1 MAYTVAST
9 ASMSTYGWDSTPTL
23 SPHYYSLSQQP
34 SPQPSPQPQ
43 HHQQPH
49 LQLQLQQDQTD
60 QETISTFWRFLASSS
75 SYLVLAGF
83 LVLPLAFTS
92 SNNNPNN
99 ENTTTPPTDPTTTI
113 IAASVLIAIG
123 YTITLMLIFFQR
135 HERQYLLHSIYIP
148 NTTTSLLS
156 LLNILLNILCRNP
169 TQSPGPLSPVQ
180 TTSLVLPS
188 VFAFLYALGALS
200 IYAGDMCIFTTTT
213 SSSGYGGGDRG
224 RQRKKGKNNQ
234 LLPLTEEEM
243 QRQQLQRLLDQNSSP
258 RRGPSPRVVQKTFR
272 VSAPERINPG
282 KGWDTFTP
290 DLRVD
295 GSGSGNGNGGEHGG
309 GGGSGRWV

>member
-34 SPQPSPQPQ
+34 SPQPSPQP
-43 HHQQPH
+43 H

-60 QETISTFWRFLASSS
+60 EETISTFWRFLASSS
-75 SYLVLAGF
+75 SYLVLAG
-83 LVLPLAFTS
+83 
-92 SNNNPNN
+92 
-99 ENTTTPPTDPTTTI
+99 
-113 IAASVLIAIG
+113 
-123 YTITLMLIFFQR
+123 
-135 HERQYLLHSIYIP
+135 P

-200 IYAGDMCIFTTTT
+200 IYAGEMCIFTTTT
-213 SSSGYGGGDRG
+213 TAGGGGGGDNRG
-224 RQRKKGKNNQ
+224 RQRNNKKKGKNNQ

-243 QRQQLQRLLDQNSSP
+243 QRQQLQRLLDQKNSSP

-295 GSGSGNGNGGEHGG
+295 GSGNGSEHGG
-309 GGGSGRWV
+309 GSGSGSGRWV

>member
-34 SPQPSPQPQ
+34 SPQPSP
-43 HHQQPH
+43 QPH

-83 LVLPLAFTS
+83 LVLPLAFTTTS
-92 SNNNPNN
+92 TNNNPNN
-99 ENTTTPPTDPTTTI
+99 ENTTTPSTDPTTTI

-169 TQSPGPLSPVQ
+169 TQPPGPLSPVQ

-200 IYAGDMCIFTTTT
+200 IYAGEMCIFTTTT
-213 SSSGYGGGDRG
+213 TAAAAAGDNRG
-224 RQRKKGKNNQ
+224 RQRNNKNKGKNNQ

-243 QRQQLQRLLDQNSSP
+243 QRQQLQRLLDQKNSRSP

-295 GSGSGNGNGGEHGG
+295 GSGNGSEHGG
-309 GGGSGRWV
+309 GSGSGSGRWV

>member
-34 SPQPSPQPQ
+34 SPQPSPQP

-83 LVLPLAFTS
+83 LVLPLAFTTTS
-92 SNNNPNN
+92 SNNNSNN
-99 ENTTTPPTDPTTTI
+99 DENTTTPSTDPTTTI

-213 SSSGYGGGDRG
+213 SSSSGGGDRG

-295 GSGSGNGNGGEHGG
+295 GNGSEHGG
-309 GGGSGRWV
+309 GNGRWV

>member
-49 LQLQLQQDQTD
+49 LHLQLQQDQTD

-99 ENTTTPPTDPTTTI
+99 ENTTTPSTDPTTTI

-156 LLNILLNILCRNP
+156 LLNILLNILCRHP
-169 TQSPGPLSPVQ
+169 TQSPGPLAPVQ

-213 SSSGYGGGDRG
+213 NSGVDRG
-224 RQRKKGKNNQ
+224 RQRHNKKKGKNNQ

-295 GSGSGNGNGGEHGG
+295 GSGNGSEHGGGG